1 MIDDNISE
9 MKGKFYTND
18 MYLEAEK
25 ILKQREEEI
34 ERERKEKRDK
44 EIEEIQR
51 RYAEKEK
58 REQEIHRV
66 NSEHN
71 QLKAPRDVA
80 REEVEG
86 GGGFYDGFVNVLTE
100 VGKHSVGL
108 LLNKL
113 F

>member
-44 EIEEIQR
+44 EIEEIER

-71 QLKAPRDVA
+71 QLKAPREEA
-80 REEVEG
+80 RQEAEEG
-86 GGGFYDGFVNVLTE
+86 GGFF
-100 VGKHSVGL
+100 KWRC
-108 LLNKL
+108 
-113 F
+113 